1 MNMLTSCMIV
11 GRVKETPEVR
21 TTSKG
26 TTVAHMLLDVE
37 RPFRNEDG
45 TLTTDT
51 FKIVLWRGIAEECA
65 EHCTPGSM
73 IAVRG
78 RLQSTA
84 YEKEGSIW
92 YNCEIIAEKVVH
104 IR

>member
-1 MNMLTSCMIV
+1 MLTSCMII
-11 GRVKETPEVR
+11 GRVKEKPEIR

-26 TTVAHMLLDVE
+26 TTVAHMLLDVD

-45 TLTTDT
+45 SLTTDV

-65 EHCTPGSM
+65 ERCTPGTI
-73 IAVRG
+73 IAIRG

-84 YEKEGSIW
+84 YEKEEAVY
-92 YNCEIIAEKVVH
+92 YNCEVIAEKVVYVN
-104 IR
+104 